1 MKVTPAIRAAA
12 LAGALPAGCNSGP
25 GRTSGAGGSR
35 GRGRRLLWRDGVRRQ
50 RGRHVDRDVVVP
62 DCCATNTNLGVGTFY
77 EGAIV
82 AAGYASDASARNV
95 AT

>member
-1 MKVTPAIRAAA
+1 
-12 LAGALPAGCNSGP
+12 
-25 GRTSGAGGSR
+25 
-35 GRGRRLLWRDGVRRQ
+35 
-50 RGRHVDRDVVVP
+50 VDRDVVVP
-62 DCCATNTNLGVGTFY
+62 DCCATNTNLGVGTFC